1 MIEILPTAAITDVGV
16 EPGGVLQVTCLT
28 QLWPSPSNPLLSMTL
43 GTVSIRAVQSASTE
57 TKPREN
63 TRLANTAVW
72 DVASSTISS
81 KQLLNDNETEEAA
94 ADDVA
99 VSTRNGDNGRGA
111 FADVKGSELN
121 VMTKTALAGLVPPD
135 PNGQGFDRFIPR
147 VKLSPELKR
156 NRNITA
162 SAQVGYTG
170 TCQCSSVCVCVC
182 VFVCACVR
190 ACVRALECWN
200 VTKGAGRLYWNVTKG
215 EGRLH

>member
-1 MIEILPTAAITDVGV
+1 MIETLPTAAITDVGV

-43 GTVSIRAVQSASTE
+43 GIVSTRAVESASTE

-63 TRLANTAVW
+63 TRPANTAVW
-72 DVASSTISS
+72 DVASSNTSLQ
-81 KQLLNDNETEEAA
+81 QLLTDNETEKAA

-99 VSTRNGDNGRGA
+99 VSTRNDDSGRSA
-111 FADVKGSELN
+111 FADVTGSEQN

-156 NRNITA
+156 NRNFTA
-162 SAQVGYTG
+162 SAQVGYNG
-170 TCQCSSVCVCVC
+170 TWPKD
-182 VFVCACVR
+182 R
-190 ACVRALECWN
+190 
-200 VTKGAGRLYWNVTKG
+200 
-215 EGRLH
+215 